1 MKQIIK
7 KIIIRYYNLKKSCYI
22 YTSKI
27 PFNIL
32 LNSFNNDIGKE
43 VLLNKDVRLIGRVK
57 ISDYTYINGGYLY
70 CGEIGKFCSMG
81 FNVSIGPGEHFI
93 DKVSTYP
100 IKNRVCK
107 IQDNNEFKKEIP
119 PIIGNDVWIGN
130 NVTILQGVNI
140 GDGAVIGSG
149 SVVTKDVEAYS
160 IVAGVP
166 AKKIKE
172 RFTSEQVRKLKK
184 ISWWNWDI
192 EKIIDSN
199 IASEFEDI
207 EKFIEKYYE

>member
-100 IKNRVCK
+100 IKNESARYK
-107 IQDNNEFKKEIP
+107 
-119 PIIGNDVWIGN
+119 
-130 NVTILQGVNI
+130 TIMN
-140 GDGAVIGSG
+140 
-149 SVVTKDVEAYS
+149 
-160 IVAGVP
+160 
-166 AKKIKE
+166 
-172 RFTSEQVRKLKK
+172 LKK
-184 ISWWNWDI
+184 
-192 EKIIDSN
+192 
-199 IASEFEDI
+199 
-207 EKFIEKYYE
+207 KYLL